1 MKLLHGYYTY
11 VGSTR
16 KVNQDSIL
24 CRAVEGKK
32 NSFLV
37 IAVCDGVGGLEQGE
51 VASRLICDCLDETV
65 SDIVGWLNVE
75 TADADIIVSHMKD
88 AVEESNQRLY
98 DYRIRY
104 GIQMGTTMSLLIILR
119 DYYYIVQ
126 VGDSRVYLFRDGLLK
141 QLTVDATV
149 SAIRDGRMK
158 SFLNNYMG
166 KEQDVWYSVSE
177 GSIQPEDLF
186 IVCCDGFYHNLNPG
200 DLLFDRKIFNSPDRA
215 NEKCRELVQ
224 LMMNRGDK
232 DNITVGMAY
241 VKK

>member
-1 MKLLHGYYTY
+1 MKLFHGFYTD

-24 CRAVEGKK
+24 VRSVEGKK
-32 NSFLV
+32 NSFLA
-37 IAVCDGVGGLEQGE
+37 IAVCDGIGGLEHGE
-51 VASRLICDCLDETV
+51 VASKIICDCLNETLEE
-65 SDIVGWLNVE
+65 ITKWLNVE
-75 TADADIIVSHMKD
+75 TADTDIIVSHMKD

-104 GIQMGTTMSLLIILR
+104 GIQMGTTMSLLIMLR

-126 VGDSRVYLFRDGLLK
+126 VGDSRVYLFRENLLK

-149 SAIRDGRMK
+149 SAIKEGRMK

-166 KEQDVWYSVSE
+166 KDADVWYSVSE
-177 GSIQPEDLF
+177 GRIQPEDLF
-186 IVCCDGFYHNLNPG
+186 VVCCDGFYHNLNPA
-200 DLLFDRKIFNSPDRA
+200 DLVFDRKLFRSPEQINA
-215 NEKCRELVQ
+215 KCRELVYE
-224 LMMNRGDK
+224 MMNRGDR

-241 VKK
+241 AKN